1 LEGYIVCIGSERTA
15 ILHDRGSIQVM
26 LRVARSYLR
35 SLLAKIY
42 GFGTF
47 FGMARSHND
56 INVLQRSSVF
66 ARLAEGNAPS
76 ASYEIMGH
84 IYIKGYYLADGIYPE
99 WPIFVKTHR
108 NPLRRNTVGLRKN
121 KRLAENM

>member
-1 LEGYIVCIGSERTA
+1 
-15 ILHDRGSIQVM
+15 
-26 LRVARSYLR
+26 
-35 SLLAKIY
+35 
-42 GFGTF
+42 
-47 FGMARSHND
+47 MARSHND
-56 INVLQRSSVF
+56 INVLQRSPIF

-108 NPLRRNTVGLRKN
+108 NPLRRNTVGLRTN
-121 KRLAENM
+121 KRLAENMWSEHSMFFSLVGPLFVTQLSSGVFSRCGGHDCFV